1 MLSELLSNFNFLD
14 SEINL
19 EVIKIEVK
27 KVKKYFVDFV
37 KENFPQRQGEIVE
50 RFEKYLS
57 LLREQNKKVNLVS
70 RETKKREFWTLH
82 FLDSILPVTD
92 MNLQQKKVL
101 DFGTGGGMPGI
112 PLKLIEPKMKLYL
125 LDAKQKKMLAV
136 QQIIKKLDLQDCFTI
151 VSRLEDLGK
160 DYDEFFDYIV
170 CRSVRIKPVF
180 AKNLLRILAKDG
192 EIYLYKGR
200 KIDDGFQFGN
210 HKLIDVSRPEIGVR
224 NIIKIRR

>member
-1 MLSELLSNFNFLD
+1 
-14 SEINL
+14 
-19 EVIKIEVK
+19 
-27 KVKKYFVDFV
+27 
-37 KENFPQRQGEIVE
+37 
-50 RFEKYLS
+50 
-57 LLREQNKKVNLVS
+57 
-70 RETKKREFWTLH
+70 
-82 FLDSILPVTD
+82 
-92 MNLQQKKVL
+92 
-101 DFGTGGGMPGI
+101 
-112 PLKLIEPKMKLYL
+112 
-125 LDAKQKKMLAV
+125 V